1 MPQLVR
7 SSLLRAFGLFVLLV
21 GHLAAVIYF
30 YPLFSE
36 QKGALLQLAEG
47 MGRVLA
53 QDAKLASLS
62 EWGYFSSQQFFKFAN
77 TLGTGAAVVFAA
89 GAVAGE
95 TQGGTLEIYLARPL
109 SRARLFTERW
119 TAGALALVIPII
131 ASSAL
136 IVPIAAAMDVEIVT
150 TTEQMVRAACYQ
162 SVFLLMFYSCAY
174 ALSVFVSRALTVVL
188 GLLFVTIGMYA
199 LYLVPGANEWSIYQ
213 WTDVETF
220 VRLVN
225 RWASPAQWARPVAG
239 VVLFTAIA
247 WFGFRRRLPY

>member
-7 SSLLRAFGLFVLLV
+7 SSLLRGFGLFVLLL
-21 GHLAAVIYF
+21 GHLAAVVYF
-30 YPLFSE
+30 YPLFNE

-53 QDAKLASLS
+53 QDAKLASLT

-95 TQGGTLEIYLARPL
+95 TQGGTLEIYLARPV
-109 SRARLFTERW
+109 SRARLFAERW
-119 TAGALALVIPII
+119 LAGALALIVPLV

-136 IVPIAAAMDVEIVT
+136 IVPLAAVLDVEIVT
-150 TTEQMVRAACYQ
+150 STEQMVRAACYQ
-162 SVFLLMFYSCAY
+162 SVFLLMFYSAAY
-174 ALSVFVSRALTVVL
+174 AVSVFVVRALTVVL
-188 GLLFVTIGMYA
+188 SLLFVTIGMYA

-213 WTDVETF
+213 WTDVQTF
-220 VRLVN
+220 VKLAN
-225 RWASPAQWARPVAG
+225 HWASPTQWARPTIGAVS
-239 VVLFTAIA
+239 FTALA